1 MRHIILLL
9 LLLVVNFLGFS
20 QTLDP
25 FTLRYQNLQK
35 GGIRIISNVSLGA
48 SNSALNNQIPP
59 GGTGYN
65 NQATMGYVDV
75 DGNPSTFMSSSDS
88 LNLNNCSEILWAGL
102 YWGALVGNS
111 SIQTTLLNYN
121 NRNKV
126 KVKINNGAYTTLTAD
141 EIFNQSTNGSYKT
154 YHCFKNV
161 TSLVASAGIKAR
173 FTIADLV
180 SLNHT
185 QFPGAA
191 TNGPYGGWS
200 IVVVY
205 KNIFESQRLL
215 TVYDGLTSV
224 NGNLD
229 PITGLP
235 SVVNIPISG
244 FVTPQVGPVS
254 FELGVITLD
263 GDRGI
268 APDQL
273 KFNNLNISDA
283 IHTTNDIY
291 NSTISYNG
299 VLTPFRNPSF
309 SNTLGYD
316 ANIFIP
322 NNSTQQYIGNN
333 ATTATITQT
342 SNGDQYFSQ
351 VVTLAIDVFEPDLR
365 ASVKINDINGGNVVP
380 GDILEYT
387 IVGKNIGSDIANGV
401 YIRDTLDPRTV
412 YLPNSLQIF
421 SGPNSG
427 LKTDIS
433 LDDQAEYFAASKVVQ
448 FRVGTGANATSGGQ
462 MLSANSGADSTVVK
476 FKVTVINDCL
486 MFQCDSTLDH
496 KAYIFGTSVVSG
508 NFFNNNGLADFY
520 GPNGCPAIASNV
532 LSINVSGC
540 PPDVI
545 TANSPICAGTNLSL
559 SISNSSAAQYS
570 WTGPNGFTSTGF
582 NNASI
587 SNTTVA
593 NSGLYS
599 VHIVFPG
606 LDCAIDK
613 TKLVTVNPL
622 PNINLTNQINVLCN
636 GFNTGSLSVNA
647 TNGTAPYSYLW
658 QNNTT
663 NDTLSSLTAG
673 TYTVQVTDANTCI
686 KTANYTITQPTIL
699 DATISNLSNYNGV
712 NISCLNGNNGSALVT
727 ASGGVG
733 PYTYLWN
740 NGSTSSN
747 PTNLVA
753 GINSVTVTDANLC
766 TKTVSVNLTQ
776 PIELQLTETHQNI
789 SCHNGSDGA
798 ITLSVSGGTGPFTY
812 SWSNSATTQNISNLA
827 IGTYNVTATDANG
840 CSDTLS
846 IILTQPSAPI
856 SSSETHVNVL
866 CKGFSTGAIDLAVN
880 GGTAPYTYAWSNGQ
894 TTQDIDTLI
903 SGQYIVVITDSKLC
917 TFNDTVFISEP
928 LNALSVTSVV
938 TPINCFGNA
947 TGAINITT
955 AGGTAPYTYAWSST
969 ATSEDVTNLLTGN
982 YAVTI
987 TDVNLCVLVSSQIN
1001 VPQPLAPLTISHTI
1015 DDVNCFGGNDGA
1027 IDVTVNGGTAPYTY
1041 SWSNG
1046 LTTQDLTNLTTGS
1059 FNVIVTDFN
1068 NCIIQDSLI
1077 FVPQP
1082 AASYILSTTNTD
1094 VLCYGFSTGAIDFSV
1109 TGGTLPYTYSWSNGQ
1124 TTQDIDSLTIGSYE
1138 VIVTDSKGCKDSLTT
1153 TLIQPLTPLA
1163 LSITHTDALCIGGTQ
1178 GTIDITAG
1186 GGTAPYTYF
1195 WNNNQTVPDI
1205 DSLNQGFYY
1214 CLVTDMHGC
1223 FDTISATILDPN
1235 NNMVLSITNTDVQ
1248 CFAGS
1253 DGTVNLTVQFGTPGY
1268 SYLWN
1273 TGDTTQD
1280 LSNVPI
1286 GTYSVDVTDFNT
1298 CGAFISITVDQPATP
1313 VSGTTSTVDVLC
1325 KTFATGSIDASA
1337 SGGIAP
1343 YTYLWSNTSTNQDI
1357 QNLTAGIYTLTIKD
1371 SHNCILAIS
1380 DTIFEPATV
1389 VSATNVHTNVNCFGG
1404 SDGTINLIPAGGVGN
1419 YTFLWSNSQ
1428 TTEDID
1434 SLILGTYN
1442 VTITDS
1448 NNCVFPYSVLI
1459 TQPTAPISLATSITN
1474 VSCFGG
1480 SNGIINLTPNGGTA
1494 PYTYFWS
1501 DSTTNQDLTNAPIG
1515 TYSVIVTDTNNCVDS
1530 ISGVLIQPTLLVIS
1544 GSTTPVICHGDATG
1558 TATIVANGGTP
1569 GYSYL
1574 WSNGDQ
1580 NALNDTIVTGT
1591 YSVLVTDSLGC
1602 QDSLSVFVNEPTLLT
1617 SSTTH
1622 IDNPCYG
1629 NSVGSVSVIPA
1640 GGIAPYTYLWS
1651 NFAPTPTTSNLIAGV
1666 YTVVVKDSNNCIV
1679 NDTSEV
1685 LQPLAPLAI
1694 NFAITDNIC
1703 FNGIS
1708 GAIDA
1713 TITGG
1718 TAPYSYLWNTTAIT
1732 QDINNLPIGIYTLSI
1747 IDNQNC
1753 VLSKTDT
1760 IVQPTQIDTSNVL
1773 LDDISC
1779 NGFSDGSIN
1788 LTTVGGTAP
1797 YTYLWSNNTT
1807 NEDLTNVIIGT
1818 YTVTI
1823 TDNNLCTRQFTYTL
1837 NQPLPLISTYTTI
1850 EPLCYAYSDG
1860 SITLNTTGGTTPYA
1874 YSWTNG
1880 STSAVNSGI
1889 VTGNYTATITDAQNC
1904 VFVLPCFID
1913 QPAQIQVSFSVSD
1926 TVGCDPTTI
1935 EFTNT
1940 SDEQFISTWQFG
1952 DGNSANGS
1960 NITNTYTSPGC
1971 FDVSLTVE
1979 SPIGCT
1985 NSVIYPSIICIN
1997 PTPTAGIS
2005 ANPTTL
2011 DTSNPETEILNT
2023 TTGAVSYEW
2032 DMGDN
2037 GLYNFFQPGMY
2048 TYPMYTLNEFIIT
2061 LTATSD
2067 KGCVDTAQYKILFD
2081 NSLIFYVP
2089 NTFTP
2094 DGNEYNNVF
2103 KPILT
2108 SLVAEYQMQIYNR
2121 WGELIFESFDKE
2133 VGWDG
2138 SYKGGIVQNGAY
2150 NWVIKI
2156 KTDGTQT
2163 HVKRGNVLL
2172 LR

>member
-9 LLLVVNFLGFS
+9 LFLVVNILGFS

-25 FTLRYQNLQK
+25 FAIRYQNLQK

-48 SNSALNNQIPP
+48 TNSALNSQLPP
-59 GGTGYN
+59 GGTAYN
-65 NQATMGYVDV
+65 NNATMGYVDI
-75 DGNPSTFMSSSDS
+75 DGNASTFMSSSDS

-111 SIQTTLLNYN
+111 AIQTTLTNYA
-121 NRNKV
+121 NRDKV

-141 EIFNQSTNGSYKT
+141 EIYNQSTNTSYKT

-161 TSLVASAGIKAR
+161 TSLVTSAGIKAR

-185 QFPGAA
+185 QFPS

-205 KNIFESQRLL
+205 KNVFESQRLL

-224 NGNLD
+224 NGTNQ
-229 PITGLP
+229 
-235 SVVNIPISG
+235 VNIPISG

-254 FELGVITLD
+254 FELGIVTLD
-263 GDRGI
+263 GDRGVSG
-268 APDQL
+268 DQL

-283 IHTTNDIY
+283 IHNINDVC

-322 NNSTQQYIGNN
+322 NNATQQYIGNN
-333 ATTATITQT
+333 ATTASISQT
-342 SNGDQYFSQ
+342 STGDQYFSQ
-351 VVTLAIDVFEPDLR
+351 VVTFAIDVYEPDLR
-365 ASVKINDINGGNVVP
+365 ASVSINDLNGGNVAP

-427 LKTDIS
+427 LKTDVS
-433 LDDQAEYFAASKVVQ
+433 LDDQAEYFSASKVVQ
-448 FRVGTGANATSGGQ
+448 FRVGTGANATTGGQ

-559 SISNSSAAQYS
+559 SMPNSTSAQYS

-593 NSGLYS
+593 NSGIYA
-599 VHIVFPG
+599 VHITFPG
-606 LDCAIDK
+606 LNCAIDK

-622 PNINLTNQINVLCN
+622 PSISLTNQINVLCN
-636 GFNTGSLSVNA
+636 SFNTGSLSVNA
-647 TNGTAPYSYLW
+647 TSGTAPYSYLW

-663 NDTLSSLTAG
+663 NDTLSGLTAG
-673 TYTVQVTDANTCI
+673 TYTVQVTDSNTCI
-686 KTANYTITQPTIL
+686 KTASYTITEPSIL
-699 DATISNLSNYNGV
+699 DATVTNSTNFNGV
-712 NISCLNGNNGSALVT
+712 NISCFNGNNGGAIVLPT
-727 ASGGVG
+727 GGVA
-733 PYTYLWN
+733 PYTFLWN
-740 NGSTSSN
+740 NGSTISN
-747 PTNLVA
+747 PTNLIA
-753 GINSVTVTDANLC
+753 GNNTVTVTDANLC
-766 TKTVSVNLTQ
+766 TKTVSINLTQ
-776 PIELQLTETHQNI
+776 PLELQLTETHQNI

-798 ITLSVSGGTGPFTY
+798 INLSVNGGTGPFTF
-812 SWSNSATTQNISNLA
+812 SWSNSATTQNISNLT
-827 IGTYNVTATDANG
+827 IGTYSVTAMDANG
-840 CSDTLS
+840 CTDTLS
-846 IILTQPSAPI
+846 VTLTQPNAPI

-866 CKGFSTGAIDLAVN
+866 CKGFSTGAIDLNVIGGTAPYSYLWSNGQTTQDIDTLISGQYFVVITDSKLCTYNDTVFISEPLNALSLTSVVTPVN
-880 GGTAPYTYAWSNGQ
+880 CFGDSTGAINITATGGTAPYTYAWSSTATSEDISNLLTGNYSVTITDTNQCVLISSQINVPQPLAPLSISHIVDDVNCYGGNDGAIDLTVSGGTAPYTYAWSNGQ
-894 TTQDIDTLI
+894 TTQDVFNL
-903 SGQYIVVITDSKLC
+903 ITD
-917 TFNDTVFISEP
+917 T
-928 LNALSVTSVV
+928 
-938 TPINCFGNA
+938 
-947 TGAINITT
+947 
-955 AGGTAPYTYAWSST
+955 
-969 ATSEDVTNLLTGN
+969 
-982 YAVTI
+982 
-987 TDVNLCVLVSSQIN
+987 
-1001 VPQPLAPLTISHTI
+1001 
-1015 DDVNCFGGNDGA
+1015 
-1027 IDVTVNGGTAPYTY
+1027 
-1041 SWSNG
+1041 
-1046 LTTQDLTNLTTGS
+1046 
-1059 FNVIVTDFN
+1059 FNVIVTDTN
-1068 NCIIQDSLI
+1068 NCIIYDSVI

-1082 AASYILSTTNTD
+1082 AASYVLSTNNTD
-1094 VLCYGFSTGAIDFSV
+1094 VLCYGFSTGAIDFNV
-1109 TGGTLPYTYSWSNGQ
+1109 TGGTLPYTYLWSNGQ
-1124 TTQDIDSLTIGSYE
+1124 TSQDIDSLTVGSYE
-1138 VIVTDSKGCKDSLTT
+1138 VIVTDSKGCKDSITT
-1153 TLIQPLTPLA
+1153 TLIQPLTPLT
-1163 LSITHTDALCIGGTQ
+1163 LSISHTDALCVGGVQ
-1178 GTIDITAG
+1178 GTIDLTAAG
-1186 GGTAPYTYF
+1186 GTGPYTYF
-1195 WNNNQTVPDI
+1195 WNNNKTIPDI

-1214 CLVTDMHGC
+1214 CLVTDLHGC

-1248 CFAGS
+1248 CYAGS

-1313 VSGTTSTVDVLC
+1313 VSGTTSTIDVLC

-1343 YTYLWSNTSTNQDI
+1343 YTYLWSNNSTNQDI

-1371 SHNCILAIS
+1371 SHNCILAIA
-1380 DTIFEPATV
+1380 DTIFEPATA
-1389 VSATNVHTNVNCFGG
+1389 VSATDIHTNVNCFGG

-1448 NNCVFPYSVLI
+1448 NNCVFPYSVVI
-1459 TQPTAPISLATSITN
+1459 THPIAPISLATSITN

-1480 SNGIINLTPNGGTA
+1480 SNGIINLTPTGGTA

-1515 TYSVIVTDTNNCVDS
+1515 TYSVIVTDTNNCIDS
-1530 ISGVLIQPTLLVIS
+1530 ISGVIIQPTLLVIN

-1558 TATIVANGGTP
+1558 TATVVANGGTP

-1580 NALNDTIVTGT
+1580 NALNDTIVSGIYT
-1591 YSVLVTDSLGC
+1591 VLVTDSLGC

-1629 NSVGSVSVIPA
+1629 NSVGSVSVVPT

-1651 NFAPTPTTSNLIAGV
+1651 NSAPTATTSNLIAGV

-1694 NFAITDNIC
+1694 DFVITDNIC
-1703 FNGIS
+1703 FNGTS

-1718 TAPYSYLWNTTAIT
+1718 TAPYTYLWNTTAIT

-1747 IDNQNC
+1747 IDTQNC

-1760 IVQPTQIDTSNVL
+1760 IIQPTQIDTSNVL

-1779 NGFSDGSIN
+1779 NGFSDGSVN

-1797 YTYLWSNNTT
+1797 YTYLWSNNST

-1860 SITLNTTGGTTPYA
+1860 SITLNTTGGTTPYS

-1913 QPAQIQVSFSVSD
+1913 QPDQIQVSFNVSD

-1952 DGNSANGS
+1952 DGNSATGNN

-2023 TTGAVSYEW
+2023 TTGAASYEW

-2067 KGCVDTAQYKILFD
+2067 KGCVDTAQYKIYFD

-2108 SLVAEYQMQIYNR
+2108 SIVDSYLLQIYNR
-2121 WGELIFESFDKE
+2121 WGELIFESNDKE

-2138 SYKGGIVQNGAY
+2138 SYNGSIVQNGAY

-2163 HVKRGNVLL
+2163 HTKRGSVNL

>member
-1 MRHIILLL
+1 
-9 LLLVVNFLGFS
+9 
-20 QTLDP
+20 
-25 FTLRYQNLQK
+25 
-35 GGIRIISNVSLGA
+35 
-48 SNSALNNQIPP
+48 
-59 GGTGYN
+59 
-65 NQATMGYVDV
+65 
-75 DGNPSTFMSSSDS
+75 
-88 LNLNNCSEILWAGL
+88 
-102 YWGALVGNS
+102 
-111 SIQTTLLNYN
+111 
-121 NRNKV
+121 
-126 KVKINNGAYTTLTAD
+126 LT
-141 EIFNQSTNGSYKT
+141 
-154 YHCFKNV
+154 
-161 TSLVASAGIKAR
+161 
-173 FTIADLV
+173 
-180 SLNHT
+180 
-185 QFPGAA
+185 
-191 TNGPYGGWS
+191 S
-200 IVVVY
+200 IV
-205 KNIFESQRLL
+205 
-215 TVYDGLTSV
+215 
-224 NGNLD
+224 
-229 PITGLP
+229 
-235 SVVNIPISG
+235 
-244 FVTPQVGPVS
+244 
-254 FELGVITLD
+254 
-263 GDRGI
+263 
-268 APDQL
+268 
-273 KFNNLNISDA
+273 
-283 IHTTNDIY
+283 
-291 NSTISYNG
+291 
-299 VLTPFRNPSF
+299 
-309 SNTLGYD
+309 
-316 ANIFIP
+316 
-322 NNSTQQYIGNN
+322 
-333 ATTATITQT
+333 TA
-342 SNGDQYFSQ
+342 
-351 VVTLAIDVFEPDLR
+351 V
-365 ASVKINDINGGNVVP
+365 
-380 GDILEYT
+380 
-387 IVGKNIGSDIANGV
+387 
-401 YIRDTLDPRTV
+401 
-412 YLPNSLQIF
+412 
-421 SGPNSG
+421 
-427 LKTDIS
+427 
-433 LDDQAEYFAASKVVQ
+433 
-448 FRVGTGANATSGGQ
+448 
-462 MLSANSGADSTVVK
+462 
-476 FKVTVINDCL
+476 
-486 MFQCDSTLDH
+486 
-496 KAYIFGTSVVSG
+496 
-508 NFFNNNGLADFY
+508 
-520 GPNGCPAIASNV
+520 
-532 LSINVSGC
+532 
-540 PPDVI
+540 
-545 TANSPICAGTNLSL
+545 
-559 SISNSSAAQYS
+559 
-570 WTGPNGFTSTGF
+570 
-582 NNASI
+582 
-587 SNTTVA
+587 
-593 NSGLYS
+593 
-599 VHIVFPG
+599 
-606 LDCAIDK
+606 
-613 TKLVTVNPL
+613 
-622 PNINLTNQINVLCN
+622 
-636 GFNTGSLSVNA
+636 
-647 TNGTAPYSYLW
+647 
-658 QNNTT
+658 
-663 NDTLSSLTAG
+663 
-673 TYTVQVTDANTCI
+673 
-686 KTANYTITQPTIL
+686 
-699 DATISNLSNYNGV
+699 
-712 NISCLNGNNGSALVT
+712 
-727 ASGGVG
+727 
-733 PYTYLWN
+733 
-740 NGSTSSN
+740 
-747 PTNLVA
+747 
-753 GINSVTVTDANLC
+753 
-766 TKTVSVNLTQ
+766 
-776 PIELQLTETHQNI
+776 
-789 SCHNGSDGA
+789 
-798 ITLSVSGGTGPFTY
+798 
-812 SWSNSATTQNISNLA
+812 
-827 IGTYNVTATDANG
+827 
-840 CSDTLS
+840 
-846 IILTQPSAPI
+846 
-856 SSSETHVNVL
+856 
-866 CKGFSTGAIDLAVN
+866 
-880 GGTAPYTYAWSNGQ
+880 
-894 TTQDIDTLI
+894 
-903 SGQYIVVITDSKLC
+903 
-917 TFNDTVFISEP
+917 
-928 LNALSVTSVV
+928 
-938 TPINCFGNA
+938 NCFGDS
-947 TGAINITT
+947 TGAINITA
-955 AGGTAPYTYAWSST
+955 AGGTSPYTYAWSSN
-969 ATSEDVTNLLTGN
+969 ANSEDLNNLLTGN
-982 YAVTI
+982 YTVTI
-987 TDVNLCVLVSSQIN
+987 TDTNLCVLISSQIN
-1001 VPQPLAPLTISHTI
+1001 VPQPIAPLSISHVI

-1027 IDVTVNGGTAPYTY
+1027 IDLTVNGGTAPYNY
-1041 SWSNG
+1041 AWSNG
-1046 LTTQDLTNLTTGS
+1046 QTTQDVINLITDT
-1059 FNVIVTDFN
+1059 FNVVVTDVN
-1068 NCIIQDSLI
+1068 NCIIHDSVI

-1124 TTQDIDSLTIGSYE
+1124 TTQDIDSLSVGSYE
-1138 VIVTDSKGCKDSLTT
+1138 VIVTDAKGCKDSITT
-1153 TLIQPLTPLA
+1153 TLIQPLTPLL
-1163 LSITHTDALCIGGTQ
+1163 LSITKTDALCIGGTQ
-1178 GTIDITAG
+1178 GTIDITAV

-1195 WNNNQTVPDI
+1195 WNNNEIVPDI

-1313 VSGTTSTVDVLC
+1313 VSGTTSTIDVLC

-1343 YTYLWSNTSTNQDI
+1343 YTYLWSNNSTNQDI

-1380 DTIFEPATV
+1380 DTIFEPATA
-1389 VSATNVHTNVNCFGG
+1389 VSATDIHTNVNCFGG

-1428 TTEDID
+1428 TTENID

-1459 TQPTAPISLATSITN
+1459 TQPIAPISLATSITN

-1515 TYSVIVTDTNNCVDS
+1515 TYSVVVTDTNNCIDS
-1530 ISGVLIQPTLLVIS
+1530 IVGTIIQPTLLVIS
-1544 GSTTPVICHGDATG
+1544 GSITPVICHGDSTG
-1558 TATIVANGGTP
+1558 TATVVANGGTP

-1591 YSVLVTDSLGC
+1591 YTVLVTDSLGC

-1629 NSVGSVSVIPA
+1629 NSIGSVSVVPA

-1651 NFAPTPTTSNLIAGV
+1651 NSATTGTTSNLIAGV
-1666 YTVVVKDSNNCIV
+1666 YTVVVKDFNNCIV

-1703 FNGIS
+1703 FNGTS

-1718 TAPYSYLWNTTAIT
+1718 TAPYSYLWNTTATT

-1747 IDNQNC
+1747 IDTQNC

-1760 IVQPTQIDTSNVL
+1760 IIQPTQIDTANVI

-1779 NGFSDGSIN
+1779 NGFSDGSVN

-1823 TDNNLCTRQFTYTL
+1823 TDNNLCNRQFTYTL

-1880 STSAVNSGI
+1880 STSAINSGI

-1913 QPAQIQVSFSVSD
+1913 QPDQIQVSFNVSD

-1952 DGNSANGS
+1952 DGNSAVGNT
-1960 NITNTYTSPGC
+1960 NIENTYNSPGC

-1979 SPIGCT
+1979 SPIGCS

-2011 DTSNPETEILNT
+2011 DSSNPETEILNT

-2048 TYPMYTLNEFIIT
+2048 TYPMYTLNEFLIT

-2067 KGCVDTAQYKILFD
+2067 KGCVDTAQYTIFFD

-2108 SLVAEYQMQIYNR
+2108 SLVASYQLQIYNR

-2163 HVKRGNVLL
+2163 HVKRGNVML

>member
-1 MRHIILLL
+1 
-9 LLLVVNFLGFS
+9 
-20 QTLDP
+20 
-25 FTLRYQNLQK
+25 
-35 GGIRIISNVSLGA
+35 
-48 SNSALNNQIPP
+48 
-59 GGTGYN
+59 
-65 NQATMGYVDV
+65 MGYVDI
-75 DGNPSTFMSSSDS
+75 DGNASTFMSSSDS

-111 SIQTTLLNYN
+111 AIQTTLTNYA
-121 NRNKV
+121 NRDKV

-141 EIFNQSTNGSYKT
+141 EIYNQSTNTSYKT

-161 TSLVASAGIKAR
+161 TSLVTSAGIKAK

-185 QFPGAA
+185 QFPS

-205 KNIFESQRLL
+205 KNVFESQRLL

-224 NGNLD
+224 NGTNQ
-229 PITGLP
+229 
-235 SVVNIPISG
+235 VNIPISG

-254 FELGVITLD
+254 FELGIVTLD
-263 GDRGI
+263 GDRGVSG
-268 APDQL
+268 DQL

-283 IHTTNDIY
+283 IHNVNDVC

-322 NNSTQQYIGNN
+322 NNATQQYIGNN
-333 ATTATITQT
+333 ATTASISQT
-342 SNGDQYFSQ
+342 STGDQYFSQ
-351 VVTLAIDVFEPDLR
+351 VVTFAIDVYEPDLR
-365 ASVKINDINGGNVVP
+365 ASVSINDLNGGNVAP

-427 LKTDIS
+427 IKTDVS
-433 LDDQAEYFAASKVVQ
+433 LDDQAEYFSASKVVQ
-448 FRVGTGANATSGGQ
+448 FRVGTGANATTGGQ

-545 TANSPICAGTNLSL
+545 TANTPICAGTNLSL
-559 SISNSSAAQYS
+559 SIPNSSAAQYS

-587 SNTTVA
+587 SNTTVT
-593 NSGLYS
+593 NSGIYA
-599 VHIVFPG
+599 VHITFPG
-606 LDCAIDK
+606 LNCAIDK

-622 PNINLTNQINVLCN
+622 PSINLTNQTNVLCN
-636 GFNTGSLSVNA
+636 SFNTGSLSVNA

-663 NDTLSSLTAG
+663 NDTLTALTSG
-673 TYTVQVTDANTCI
+673 TYTVQVTDSNSCV
-686 KTANYTITQPTIL
+686 KTASYTITEPTIL
-699 DATISNLSNYNGV
+699 DATVSNSTNFNGV
-712 NISCLNGNNGSALVT
+712 NISCFNGNNGGAIVIP
-727 ASGGVG
+727 SGGIA
-733 PYTYLWN
+733 PYTLLWN
-740 NGSTSSN
+740 NGSTNSN
-747 PTNLVA
+747 PTNLIA
-753 GINSVTVTDANLC
+753 GNNTVTVTDNNLC
-766 TKTVSVNLTQ
+766 TKTVIINITQ
-776 PIELQLTETHQNI
+776 PLELQLTETHQNI
-789 SCHNGSDGA
+789 SCHNGSDGT
-798 ITLSVSGGTGPFTY
+798 INLSVNGGTGPYTY
-812 SWSNSATTQNISNLA
+812 SWSNSATTQNISNLT
-827 IGTYNVTATDANG
+827 IGTYSVTATDANG
-840 CSDTLS
+840 CTDTLS
-846 IILTQPSAPI
+846 ITLTQPSAPI

-866 CKGFSTGAIDLAVN
+866 CKGFSTGSIDLSVI
-880 GGTAPYTYAWSNGQ
+880 GGTAPYTYLWSNGQ

-903 SGQYIVVITDSKLC
+903 SGQYVVVITDSKLC

-928 LNALSVTSVV
+928 LNALSFTSVV
-938 TPINCFGNA
+938 TPVNCFGDS
-947 TGAINITT
+947 TGAINIT
-955 AGGTAPYTYAWSST
+955 ASGGTSPYTFAWSST
-969 ATSEDVTNLLTGN
+969 ATSEDIYNLLTGN
-982 YAVTI
+982 YSVTI
-987 TDVNLCVLVSSQIN
+987 TDTNQCVLISSQIN
-1001 VPQPLAPLTISHTI
+1001 VPQPLAPLSISHI
-1015 DDVNCFGGNDGA
+1015 VDDVNCFGGNDGA
-1027 IDVTVNGGTAPYTY
+1027 IDLTVNGGTAPYTY
-1041 SWSNG
+1041 AWSNG
-1046 LTTQDLTNLTTGS
+1046 QITQDIVNLITDT
-1059 FNVIVTDFN
+1059 FNVIVTDTN
-1068 NCIIQDSLI
+1068 NCIIHDSVI

-1082 AASYILSTTNTD
+1082 AASYVLSTNNTD

-1124 TTQDIDSLTIGSYE
+1124 TTQDIDSLTVGSYE
-1138 VIVTDSKGCKDSLTT
+1138 VIVTDSKGCKDSITT
-1153 TLIQPLTPLA
+1153 TLIQPLTPLT
-1163 LSITHTDALCIGGTQ
+1163 LSISHTDALCVGGVQ
-1178 GTIDITAG
+1178 GTIDLTAT
-1186 GGTAPYTYF
+1186 GGTGPYTYF
-1195 WNNNQTVPDI
+1195 WNNNKTIPDI

-1313 VSGTTSTVDVLC
+1313 VSGTTSTIDVLC

-1343 YTYLWSNTSTNQDI
+1343 YTYLWSNNSTNQDI

-1380 DTIFEPATV
+1380 DTIFEPATA
-1389 VSATNVHTNVNCFGG
+1389 VSATDIHTNVNCFGG

-1448 NNCVFPYSVLI
+1448 NNCIFPFSVVI
-1459 TQPTAPISLATSITN
+1459 TQPIAPISLATSITN

-1480 SNGIINLTPNGGTA
+1480 SNGIINLTPTGGTA

-1515 TYSVIVTDTNNCVDS
+1515 TYSVIVIDTNNCVDS
-1530 ISGVLIQPTLLVIS
+1530 ITGVIIQPTLLVIN

-1558 TATIVANGGTP
+1558 TATVVANGGTP
-1569 GYSYL
+1569 GYTYL

-1591 YSVLVTDSLGC
+1591 YSVVVTDSLGC

-1629 NSVGSVSVIPA
+1629 NSVGSVSVVPA

-1651 NFAPTPTTSNLIAGV
+1651 NSAPTATTSNLIAGV

-1694 NFAITDNIC
+1694 DFAITDNIC
-1703 FNGIS
+1703 FNGTS

-1747 IDNQNC
+1747 IDTQNC

-1760 IVQPTQIDTSNVL
+1760 IIQPTQIDTSNVI

-1779 NGFSDGSIN
+1779 NGFSDGSVN

-1797 YTYLWSNNTT
+1797 YTYLWSNNSTY
-1807 NEDLTNVIIGT
+1807 EDLTNVIIGT

-1860 SITLNTTGGTTPYA
+1860 SITLNTTGGTTPYS

-1913 QPAQIQVSFSVSD
+1913 QPDQIQVSFNVSD
-1926 TVGCDPTTI
+1926 TVGCDPTMI

-1952 DGNSANGS
+1952 DGNSATGNT

-2067 KGCVDTAQYKILFD
+2067 KGCVDTAQYKIYFD

-2108 SLVAEYQMQIYNR
+2108 SLVAEYQLQIYNR

-2138 SYKGGIVQNGAY
+2138 SYNGSIVQNGAY

-2156 KTDGTQT
+2156 KTDVTQT
-2163 HVKRGNVLL
+2163 HTKLGNVLL

>member
-1 MRHIILLL
+1 VRYIILFLL
-9 LLLVVNFLGFS
+9 FLFVAFQSNS

-25 FTLRYQNLQK
+25 FSLRYQNLQK

-65 NQATMGYVDV
+65 NNATMSYVDV

-111 SIQTTLLNYN
+111 SVQTTLTNYA
-121 NRNKV
+121 NRDKV
-126 KVKINNGAYTTLTAD
+126 KVKINNGVYSTLTAD
-141 EIFNQSTNGSYKT
+141 EIFNQTTNTGYKT

-180 SLNHT
+180 TTNHT
-185 QFPGAA
+185 QFPT

-215 TVYDGLTSV
+215 SVYDGLTSV
-224 NGNLD
+224 NQTN
-229 PITGLP
+229 P
-235 SVVNIPISG
+235 VNIPISG

-268 APDQL
+268 SPDEL
-273 KFNNLNISDA
+273 KFNNLNISDG
-283 IHTTNDIY
+283 IHNATDIY

-333 ATTATITQT
+333 ATSATISQT

-365 ASVKINDINGGNVVP
+365 ASVKINDLNGGNVVP

-412 YLPNSLQIF
+412 YVPNSLQITY
-421 SGPNSG
+421 GPNTG
-427 LKTDIS
+427 LKTDVN
-433 LDDQAEYFAASKVVQ
+433 LDDQAEYIASSKVVQ
-448 FRVGTGANATSGGQ
+448 FRVGTGANGTTGGQ
-462 MLSANSGADSTVVK
+462 MLSTNSGADSTVVK

-486 MFQCDSTLDH
+486 MFQCDNTLDH

-508 NFFNNNGLADFY
+508 NFFNNNGLADYY
-520 GPNGCPAIASNV
+520 GPNGCPTIASNV
-532 LSINVSGC
+532 LSINVVGC
-540 PPDVI
+540 PPDTI
-545 TANSPICAGTNLSL
+545 TSNSPVCVGSNLSL
-559 SISNSSAAQYS
+559 SMPFSSAAQYS
-570 WTGPNGFTSTGF
+570 WTGPNSFTSTGF

-587 SNTTVA
+587 SNVA
-593 NSGLYS
+593 MSNAGSYNVS
-599 VHIVFPG
+599 ITFPG
-606 LDCAIDK
+606 LDCVLNK
-613 TKLVTVNPL
+613 SKLVVINPK
-622 PNINLTNQINVLCN
+622 PVISLTSQTNVLCN
-636 GFNTGSLSVNA
+636 GFSTGALAVNA
-647 TNGTAPYSYLW
+647 SGSSSPYSYLW
-658 QNNTT
+658 SNSTT
-663 NDTLSSLTAG
+663 NNSISSVLAG
-673 TYTVQVTDANTCI
+673 TYTVQVTDANNCI
-686 KTANYTITQPTIL
+686 NTANYTISQPSIINASVTNS
-699 DATISNLSNYNGV
+699 TNFNGV
-712 NISCLNGNNGSALVT
+712 NISCVNGNNGGAIVLCT
-727 ASGGVG
+727 GGVA

-740 NGSTSSN
+740 NGSTINN
-747 PTNLVA
+747 PTNLIA
-753 GINSVTVTDANLC
+753 GINTVTITDANLC
-766 TKTVSVNLTQ
+766 TATLSTTLTQ
-776 PIELQLTETHQNI
+776 PTEVQLSETHQNI
-789 SCHNGSDGA
+789 SCFNGNNGA
-798 ITLSVSGGTGPFTY
+798 ITLTVAGGTGPFTY
-812 SWSNSATTQNISNLA
+812 SWNNGATSQNLINLP
-827 IGTYNVTATDANG
+827 IGTYHVTATDANG
-840 CSDTLS
+840 CTDTLTVTLSQPNAPLNSSDTHTN
-846 IILTQPSAPI
+846 I
-856 SSSETHVNVL
+856 L
-866 CKGFSTGAIDLAVN
+866 CKGFSTGAIDLSVT
-880 GGTAPYTYAWSNGQ
+880 GGTAPYTYIWSNGQ
-894 TTQDIDTLI
+894 NTQDIDSLL
-903 SGQYIVVITDSKLC
+903 SGNYSVIITDAKSC
-917 TFNDTVFISEP
+917 MFYDTIQLTEP
-928 LNALSVTSVV
+928 LNALSYSSIV
-938 TPINCFGNA
+938 TPVKCYGEA
-947 TGAINITT
+947 TGAINITV
-955 AGGTAPYTYAWSST
+955 AGGTSPYTYSWSSSNQT
-969 ATSEDVTNLLTGN
+969 EDISNKLTGN
-982 YAVTI
+982 YSVTI
-987 TDVNLCVLVSSQIN
+987 TDAHLCILVSNSIN
-1001 VPQPLAPLTISHTI
+1001 IPQPLAPLSVSHII

-1027 IDVTVNGGTAPYTY
+1027 IDLTVNGGTAPYTFA
-1041 SWSNG
+1041 WSNG
-1046 LTTQDLTNLTTGS
+1046 QIIQDIFNLTKDT
-1059 FNVIVTDFN
+1059 FNVIVTDTN
-1068 NCIIQDSLI
+1068 NCVIQDSLI

-1082 AASYILSTTNTD
+1082 AASYMLSTVNTD
-1094 VLCYGFSTGAIDFSV
+1094 VLCFGFSTGAIDFNV
-1109 TGGTLPYTYSWSNGQ
+1109 TGGTLPYTYLWSNGQ
-1124 TTQDIDSLTIGSYE
+1124 TSQDIDSLTIGSYE
-1138 VIVTDSKGCKDSLTT
+1138 VIVTDSKGCKDSITT
-1153 TLIQPLTPLA
+1153 TLSQPSTPLA

-1178 GTIDITAG
+1178 GTIDLTAG

-1195 WNNNQTVPDI
+1195 WNNNETVPDI

-1214 CLVTDMHGC
+1214 VLVTDAHGC
-1223 FDTISATILDPN
+1223 FDTISATVLDPN
-1235 NNMVLSITNTDVQ
+1235 NTMVLSISKTDVL
-1248 CFAGS
+1248 CYAGS
-1253 DGTVNLTVQFGTPGY
+1253 DGTVDLTVQFGTPSY

-1273 TGDTTQD
+1273 TGATSQD
-1280 LSNVPI
+1280 LGNVPI

-1298 CGAFISITVDQPATP
+1298 CGAFISIVVDQPATP

-1337 SGGIAP
+1337 AGGIAP
-1343 YTYLWSNTSTNQDI
+1343 YTYLWSNTQTTQDI

-1371 SHNCILAIS
+1371 SHNCILVLS
-1380 DTIFEPATV
+1380 DTILEPATL
-1389 VSATNVHTNVNCFGG
+1389 VSATNTQSNVNCFGG
-1404 SDGTINLIPAGGVGN
+1404 SDGSINLIPSGGVGN
-1419 YTFLWSNSQ
+1419 YTYLWSNSQ
-1428 TTEDID
+1428 TSEDID
-1434 SLILGTYN
+1434 SLTLGTYS

-1448 NNCVFPYSVLI
+1448 NGCVFPYSVI
-1459 TQPTAPISLATSITN
+1459 VTQPASPLSLTTAITN

-1480 SNGIINLTPNGGTA
+1480 SNGVVNLTPSGGTA

-1501 DSTTNQDLTNAPIG
+1501 DSTTNQDLVNYPIG

-1530 ISGVLIQPTLLVIS
+1530 IVGIITQPTLLVIN

-1558 TATIVANGGTP
+1558 TATVVANGGTP

-1580 NALNDTIVTGT
+1580 NALNDTIITGS

-1602 QDSLSVFVNEPTLLT
+1602 QDSLTVFVNEPTLLT
-1617 SSTTH
+1617 STTTH

-1651 NFAPTPTTSNLIAGV
+1651 NSATSATTSNLIAGV
-1666 YTVVVKDSNNCIV
+1666 YTVIVTDSNNCIV

-1694 NFAITDNIC
+1694 NFLITDNIC
-1703 FNGIS
+1703 YNGTS

-1713 TITGG
+1713 SVSGG
-1718 TAPYSYLWNTTAIT
+1718 TTPYSYLWNTTSVSE
-1732 QDINNLPIGIYTLSI
+1732 DLSSLPIGIYTLTVTDS
-1747 IDNQNC
+1747 QNC
-1753 VLSKTDT
+1753 VLVKTDT
-1760 IVQPTQIDTSNVL
+1760 IVQPTQIDTSNVI

-1779 NGFSDGSIN
+1779 NGFSDGSVN

-1818 YTVTI
+1818 YTITI
-1823 TDNNLCTRQFTYTL
+1823 TDDNLCTRQFTYTL

-1874 YSWTNG
+1874 YNWSNN
-1880 STSAVNSGI
+1880 STSAINSGI
-1889 VTGNYTATITDAQNC
+1889 VAGNYTATITDAQNC

-1913 QPAQIQVSFSVSD
+1913 QPDQIQVSFNVSD

-1952 DGNSANGS
+1952 DGNNATGNN

-1979 SPIGCT
+1979 SSIGCS
-1985 NSVIYPSIICIN
+1985 NSVTYPSIICIN

-2011 DTSNPETEILNT
+2011 DTSNPETEIINT
-2023 TTGAVSYEW
+2023 STGASSYEW
-2032 DMGDN
+2032 NMGDN
-2037 GLYNFFQPGMY
+2037 GLYSFFQPGMY

-2067 KGCVDTAQYKILFD
+2067 KGCVDTAMYKIFFD

-2089 NTFTP
+2089 TAFTP
-2094 DGNEYNNVF
+2094 DENEYNNVF

-2108 SLVAEYQMQIYNR
+2108 SIVAEYNLQIYNR
-2121 WGELIFESFDKE
+2121 WGELIFESNDKE

-2138 SYKGGIVQNGAY
+2138 SYNGRMTQNGTY

-2163 HVKRGNVLL
+2163 HVKRGSVTL

>member
-1 MRHIILLL
+1 MRYIILLL
-9 LLLVVNFLGFS
+9 LLLVVNLQGNS

-25 FTLRYQNLQK
+25 FTIRYQNLQK

-48 SNSALNNQIPP
+48 SNSALNFQSPP
-59 GGTGYN
+59 SGNSYN
-65 NQATMGYVDV
+65 NNATMGYVDI
-75 DGNPSTFMSSSDS
+75 DGNASTFMSSSDS

-102 YWGALVGNS
+102 YWGALIGNNAV
-111 SIQTTLLNYN
+111 QTTLTNYA
-121 NRNKV
+121 NRDKV

-141 EIFNQSTNGSYKT
+141 EIFNQTTNTSYKT

-161 TSLVASAGIKAR
+161 TSLVTNAGIKAK

-185 QFPGAA
+185 QFPS

-224 NGNLD
+224 NGTNQ
-229 PITGLP
+229 
-235 SVVNIPISG
+235 VNIPISG

-254 FELGVITLD
+254 FELGIVTLD
-263 GDRGI
+263 GDRGVSG
-268 APDQL
+268 DQL

-283 IHTTNDIY
+283 IHNVNDVC

-299 VLTPFRNPSF
+299 VLTPFRNPSYT
-309 SNTLGYD
+309 NTLGYD

-322 NNSTQQYIGNN
+322 NNASQQYIGNN
-333 ATTATITQT
+333 ATTASISQT
-342 SNGDQYFSQ
+342 STGDQYFSQ
-351 VVTLAIDVFEPDLR
+351 VVTFAIDVYEPDLR
-365 ASVKINDINGGNVVP
+365 ASVSINDLNGGNVAP

-412 YLPNSLQIF
+412 YLPNSLQI
-421 SGPNSG
+421 SYGPNTG
-427 LKTDIS
+427 LKTDVN
-433 LDDQAEYFAASKVVQ
+433 LDDQAEYFSASKVVQ
-448 FRVGTGANATSGGQ
+448 FRVGTGANATNGGQ

-496 KAYIFGTSVVSG
+496 KAYIFGTSAVSG
-508 NFFNNNGLADFY
+508 NFFNNNGLADYY

-532 LSINVSGC
+532 LSINVTGC
-540 PPDVI
+540 PPDAI
-545 TANSPICAGTNLSL
+545 NGNSPICAGTNLSL
-559 SISNSSAAQYS
+559 SMPNSTAAQYTWS
-570 WTGPNGFTSTGF
+570 GPNGFTSTGF
-582 NNASI
+582 NNASV
-587 SNTTVA
+587 SNTTIA
-593 NSGLYS
+593 NSGLYT
-599 VHIVFPG
+599 VHIIFPG
-606 LDCAIDK
+606 LNCAIDK
-613 TKLVTVNPL
+613 TKLVTINPL
-622 PNINLTNQINVLCN
+622 PIINLVNQTNVLCN
-636 GFNTGSLSVNA
+636 GFNTGSLAVNG
-647 TNGTAPYSYLW
+647 TNGSAPYTYLW
-658 QNNTT
+658 QNTIA
-663 NDTLSSLTAG
+663 NDTISNLTAG
-673 TYTVQVTDANTCI
+673 TYTIQITDSNLCVKNAS
-686 KTANYTITQPTIL
+686 YTITQPTP
-699 DATISNLSNYNGV
+699 ISAAITNSTNFNGV
-712 NISCLNGNNGSALVT
+712 NISCYNGNNGGAIVL

-740 NGSTSSN
+740 NGSIINN
-747 PTNLVA
+747 PTNLIA
-753 GINSVTVTDANLC
+753 GTNTVTVTDTNLC
-766 TKTVSVNLTQ
+766 TLSVSTNLTQ
-776 PIELQLTETHQNI
+776 PAELQLSETHQNI
-789 SCHNGSDGA
+789 SCHNGNDGT
-798 ITLSVSGGTGPFTY
+798 ITLTVTGGTAPFTY
-812 SWSNSATTQNISNLA
+812 SWSNGSTNQNLA
-827 IGTYNVTATDANG
+827 NLTIGTYSVTATDVNG
-840 CSDTLS
+840 CTDTIS
-846 IILTQPSAPI
+846 VTLTQPLAPI
-856 SSSETHVNVL
+856 SSSDTHVNVL
-866 CKGFSTGAIDLAVN
+866 CKGFSTGSIDLTVN
-880 GGTAPYTYAWSNGQ
+880 GGTAPYTYLWSNGQ
-894 TTQDIDTLI
+894 LTQDIDTLI
-903 SGQYIVVITDSKLC
+903 SGQYSVIITDSKLC
-917 TFNDTVFISEP
+917 AFYDTVFISEP
-928 LNALSVTSVV
+928 LNALSVTSIV
-938 TPINCFGNA
+938 TPVGCFGDS
-947 TGAINITT
+947 TGAINITV
-955 AGGTAPYTYAWSST
+955 AGGTFPYTYSWTST
-969 ATSEDVTNLLTGN
+969 ALSEDINNLITGN
-982 YAVTI
+982 YIVTI
-987 TDVNLCVLVSSQIN
+987 TDTHSCVLISDTIN
-1001 VPQPLAPLTISHTI
+1001 IPQPLAPLSISHTI

-1027 IDVTVNGGTAPYTY
+1027 IDLTVNGGTAPYTY

-1046 LTTQDLTNLTTGS
+1046 QTTQDLLNLITDT
-1059 FNVIVTDFN
+1059 FNVIVTDVN
-1068 NCIIQDSLI
+1068 NCVIHDSSI

-1082 AASYILSTTNTD
+1082 AASYILSTVNTD
-1094 VLCYGFSTGAIDFSV
+1094 VLCYGFSTGAINFNV
-1109 TGGTLPYTYSWSNGQ
+1109 TGGTLPYTYLWSNGQ
-1124 TTQDIDSLTIGSYE
+1124 TTQDIDSITVGTYE
-1138 VIVTDSKGCKDSLTT
+1138 VIVTDAKGCKDSITT

-1178 GTIDITAG
+1178 GTIDLTAG
-1186 GGTAPYTYF
+1186 GGTGPYTYF
-1195 WNNNQTVPDI
+1195 WNNNETVPDI

-1214 CLVTDMHGC
+1214 VLVTDAHGC
-1223 FDTISATILDPN
+1223 FDTISATVLDPN
-1235 NNMVLSITNTDVQ
+1235 NTMVLSIGKSDVL
-1248 CFAGS
+1248 CYAGS
-1253 DGTVNLTVQFGTPGY
+1253 DGTVDLTVQFGTPGY

-1280 LSNVPI
+1280 LNNVPI
-1286 GTYSVDVTDFNT
+1286 GTYSVDVTDFNS
-1298 CGAFISITVDQPATP
+1298 CGAFISIAVNQPATP

-1357 QNLTAGIYTLTIKD
+1357 QILTAGIYQLTIKD
-1371 SHNCILAIS
+1371 SHNCILIIN
-1380 DTIFEPATV
+1380 DTIFEPATL
-1389 VSATNVHTNVNCFGG
+1389 VSATNTQSNVNCYGG
-1404 SDGTINLIPAGGVGN
+1404 SDASINLIPAGGVGN
-1419 YTFLWSNSQ
+1419 YTFSWTNFE

-1434 SLILGTYN
+1434 SLTLGTYS

-1448 NNCVFPYSVLI
+1448 NGCIFPYSVVI
-1459 TQPTAPISLATSITN
+1459 TQPSAPISLTTAITN

-1480 SNGIINLTPNGGTA
+1480 SNGVVNLTPSGGTN

-1501 DSTTNQDLTNAPIG
+1501 DSTTNQDLVNYPFG

-1530 ISGVLIQPTLLVIS
+1530 IVGIITQPTLLVIN

-1558 TATIVANGGTP
+1558 TATVVANGGTP

-1574 WSNGDQ
+1574 WSNGDL
-1580 NALNDTIVTGT
+1580 NALNDTIITGS

-1602 QDSLSVFVNEPTLLT
+1602 KDSLTVFVNEPTLLT

-1629 NSVGSVSVIPA
+1629 NSVGSVSVVPV
-1640 GGIAPYTYLWS
+1640 GGIAPYTYSWS
-1651 NFAPTPTTSNLIAGV
+1651 NFATSATTSNLIAGV
-1666 YTVVVKDSNNCIV
+1666 YTVIVTDSNNCIV

-1685 LQPLAPLAI
+1685 IQPLAPLAI
-1694 NFAITDNIC
+1694 NFVTTDNIC
-1703 FNGIS
+1703 YNGSI

-1713 TITGG
+1713 SISGG
-1718 TAPYSYLWNTTAIT
+1718 TTPYSYSWNTTAIT
-1732 QDINNLPIGIYTLSI
+1732 EDIASLPIGIYTLTVT
-1747 IDNQNC
+1747 DDHNC
-1753 VLSKTDT
+1753 VLAKTDT
-1760 IVQPTQIDTSNVL
+1760 IVQPTQIDTSNVI

-1818 YTVTI
+1818 YTITI
-1823 TDNNLCTRQFTYTL
+1823 TDDNLCTRQFTYTL

-1860 SITLNTTGGTTPYA
+1860 SITLNTTGGTTPYS

-1904 VFVLPCFID
+1904 AFVVPCFID
-1913 QPAQIQVSFSVSD
+1913 QPNQIQVSFNVSD

-1940 SDEQFISTWQFG
+1940 SDEQFISTWEFG
-1952 DGNSANGS
+1952 DGNSATGNN

-1997 PTPTAGIS
+1997 PTPVAGIS

-2023 TTGAVSYEW
+2023 TMGAVSYEW
-2032 DMGDN
+2032 NMGDN
-2037 GLYNFFQPGMY
+2037 GLYSFFQPGMY
-2048 TYPMYTLNEFIIT
+2048 TYPMYTLNEFLIT

-2067 KGCVDTAQYKILFD
+2067 KGCVDTAQYKIYFD

-2108 SLVAEYQMQIYNR
+2108 SIVDTYVLQIYNR
-2121 WGELIFESFDKE
+2121 WG
-2133 VGWDG
+2133 
-2138 SYKGGIVQNGAY
+2138 
-2150 NWVIKI
+2150 
-2156 KTDGTQT
+2156 
-2163 HVKRGNVLL
+2163 
-2172 LR
+2172 